1 MYSHIDTVILDR
13 LAKNCIRLYYYWIS
27 FSSNMKLG
35 GGGGGGWCHTDPSR
49 INYLQKSQSKGHK
62 VEIR

>member
-1 MYSHIDTVILDR
+1 MFQKMYSHIDTVILDR

-35 GGGGGGWCHTDPSR
+35 GGGGGGGVILIHP
-49 INYLQKSQSKGHK
+49 
-62 VEIR
+62 E

>member
-13 LAKNCIRLYYYWIS
+13 LAKNCIRSYYYWIS

-35 GGGGGGWCHTDPSR
+35 GGGGHTDPFR
-49 INYLQKSQSKGHK
+49 KNYIKKSQSNGHK